1 MTFQRFQ
8 FSKDVQSHVYQ
19 KATRMAMCW
28 HHFSTSVIDPFI
40 LPGLQGMLVT
50 TSFVV
55 SRSLFPVIANVW
67 DVFMVTL
74 IYLVMNIM
82 LWLFCSVI
90 LGNILHNGSI
100 PTSSNFY
107 STIVTQW
114 ITAIRLQKLLFLSPF
129 RALGTKWHAC
139 LLRLEGARIG
149 KGFFCLNEKPLID
162 APFTSIGDDVIM
174 DYGAEIRCHS
184 FDDHQLK
191 FSSVTIEC
199 SDFFCWTMVHLLVA
213 KERCGMSGVSTRK
226 ASLHGKRLR
235 AATCVL
241 YLLVWHSSNNYLHGV
256 FVYLCTQ
263 NLIVSNLYGLLYAM

>member
-1 MTFQRFQ
+1 
-8 FSKDVQSHVYQ
+8 
-19 KATRMAMCW
+19 MCW

-90 LGNILHNGSI
+90 LGNILYNGSI

-114 ITAIRLQKLLFLSPF
+114 ITAPRLQKHFFPSPF
-129 RALGTKWHAC
+129 RALEPSGMHVSFGWKA
-139 LLRLEGARIG
+139 LGLG
-149 KGFFCLNEKPLID
+149 KD
-162 APFTSIGDDVIM
+162 
-174 DYGAEIRCHS
+174 
-184 FDDHQLK
+184 
-191 FSSVTIEC
+191 FSV
-199 SDFFCWTMVHLLVA
+199 
-213 KERCGMSGVSTRK
+213 
-226 ASLHGKRLR
+226 
-235 AATCVL
+235 
-241 YLLVWHSSNNYLHGV
+241 
-256 FVYLCTQ
+256 
-263 NLIVSNLYGLLYAM
+263 

>member
-1 MTFQRFQ
+1 
-8 FSKDVQSHVYQ
+8 
-19 KATRMAMCW
+19 MCW

-82 LWLFCSVI
+82 PWLFCSVF

-149 KGFFCLNEKPLID
+149 KGFFCLNEKALID

-184 FDDHQLK
+184 FEDHQLK
-191 FSSVTIEC
+191 FSSVTIGDRATIMAGAKVAMCNVGEGTVLRPA
-199 SDFFCWTMVHLLVA
+199 SVTWKGRHLEAGTFYQGAPAEVSSVEQL
-213 KERCGMSGVSTRK
+213 RCCR
-226 ASLHGKRLR
+226 R
-235 AATCVL
+235 AAGEVL
-241 YLLVWHSSNNYLHGV
+241 YSFEPV
-256 FVYLCTQ
+256 
-263 NLIVSNLYGLLYAM
+263 